1 MEQSYER
8 EVTYSLKDREKLYVN
23 WGDDGHYGGEII
35 PDSLGAEM
43 MVEFAAYGLHECWEV
58 KKVGGHKFGTL
69 RFALCREE
77 ARDIAAFFNAMADEL
92 DRRDLEQAERAKLE
106 QWNKQAS

>member
-1 MEQSYER
+1 MALSYER
-8 EVTYSLKDREKLYVN
+8 ETIYSLIGREKLFIN

-43 MVEFAAYGLHECWEV
+43 MVEFAAYGLHECWET

-77 ARDIAAFFNAMADEL
+77 ARDIAAFLSAMADEL
-92 DRRDLEQAERAKLE
+92 DRREREQAERAKLE
-106 QWNKQAS
+106 QWNKQAT